1 MTELQLVRQDFAERR
16 DKNASYP
23 SVACLWEKGADT
35 LMLTSEEMRGIEG
48 IFFKNPHVFES
59 LE

>member
-48 IFFKNPHVFES
+48 IF
-59 LE
+59 